1 MPDYFW
7 KWYKNKGYNK
17 ILTIEQCFK
26 NKAFLI
32 GCCVEY
38 LIERGQ
44 KLNDNITNFDNL
56 DDIIE
61 YLKLGVAW
69 TR

>member
-7 KWYKNKGYNK
+7 EWYKNKGYSNT
-17 ILTIEQCFK
+17 LSIEDCFK

-38 LIERGQ
+38 LIEKGQ
-44 KLNDNITNFDNL
+44 RINNL
-56 DDIIE
+56 GDYNNVKDIEE
-61 YLKLGVAW
+61 YLKTGVAW
-69 TR
+69 VS

>member
-7 KWYKNKGYNK
+7 EWYKSKGYVK
-17 ILTIEQCFK
+17 ALSVEDCFK

-38 LIERGQ
+38 LTEKGQRINNLGDYNNMKDIE
-44 KLNDNITNFDNL
+44 
-56 DDIIE
+56 E
-61 YLKLGVAW
+61 YLKTGVAW
-69 TR
+69 VS